1 MSKWTDDAETMDKR
15 IYRALVVQE
24 FGPDDTDAL
33 DFIARQKGW
42 D

>member
-1 MSKWTDDAETMDKR
+1 MSKWTDDAETMDRR
-15 IYRALVVQE
+15 IWRGLVVQT

-33 DFIARQKGW
+33 AYIARQKGW